1 MFPPCTGFSFP
12 VFPSGMILCYLLCSF
27 YSSFCLAFIKFR
39 QVESCTLGYP
49 FTFLNRHTHPTCALG
64 ILRKCPNR
72 WPKCLSLL
80 WAGKKSWSESFCLG
94 KLLASLLKWGIWD
107 FCPVVHG
114 LCMFKLYDSPFI
126 IPKEDGGSSKGPLCL
141 SFYSDMR
148 SLQIFLALKLVF
160 L

>member
-1 MFPPCTGFSFP
+1 MPAKAILFFMFPPSIFFGFSFP

-72 WPKCLSLL
+72 WPKCLSLFY
-80 WAGKKSWSESFCLG
+80 GQERKVEVNHFVLG
-94 KLLASLLKWGIWD
+94 KLLASLLKSEELEFLSCGSWSLH
-107 FCPVVHG
+107 VQ
-114 LCMFKLYDSPFI
+114 I
-126 IPKEDGGSSKGPLCL
+126 I
-141 SFYSDMR
+141 
-148 SLQIFLALKLVF
+148 
-160 L
+160 